1 MQFPNQ
7 CELKNEINCE
17 WRMKVFNS
25 SVEKRVEK
33 NALKMKSPLLHAPSA
48 HCTILVQCFRKNGMI
63 LGRGSARLENRKA
76 FSLRKGISIPVRQAF
91 QLDFNR
97 VLILADVVPFAVGM
111 QPLADNLDQNFSYR
125 NIRNFY

>member
-33 NALKMKSPLLHAPSA
+33 NALKMKSPLLRAPSA

-63 LGRGSARLENRKA
+63 WLVVLRGWKIAKLFRFE
-76 FSLRKGISIPVRQAF
+76 
-91 QLDFNR
+91 
-97 VLILADVVPFAVGM
+97 
-111 QPLADNLDQNFSYR
+111 
-125 NIRNFY
+125 RNFNTSASGVPA

>member
-1 MQFPNQ
+1 
-7 CELKNEINCE
+7 
-17 WRMKVFNS
+17 MKVFNS

-33 NALKMKSPLLHAPSA
+33 NALKMKSPLLRVPSA

-63 LGRGSARLENRKA
+63 WLVVLRGWKSFFA
-76 FSLRKGISIPVRQAF
+76 SKGISIPVRQAF